1 MHSPDCVQC
10 PLEQLLRSRSAEIR
24 EELRLMNPKTDL
36 NYERLYQVLIDVDAD
51 LRLLKE
57 RADA

>member
-1 MHSPDCVQC
+1 MCALGH
-10 PLEQLLRSRSAEIR
+10 LLRARSSEIR
-24 EELRLMNPKTDL
+24 QELRLMNPKTDP
-36 NYERLYQVLIDVDAD
+36 NHDRLFNVLVHVDTD

>member
-1 MHSPDCVQC
+1 VSARAVAAV
-10 PLEQLLRSRSAEIR
+10 RSAEIR